1 MKRAFLMGFV
11 TCLACVLCMAA
22 DYVVNGNGGV
32 VAGSSVN
39 DYLGYFV
46 AHGGSSTPGYLK
58 AETVTDDTYQFCFPD
73 KDGGWRTHTAAPTAD
88 TDGYMILH
96 SGYDFLTWEGE
107 LLFWEGELVVEN
119 L

>member
-1 MKRAFLMGFV
+1 MKRGFLMGFV

-39 DYLGYFV
+39 DYQGYFV
-46 AHGGSSTPGYLK
+46 AEGGSGTPGYFK
-58 AETVTDDTYQFCFPD
+58 AETVTDGTYQWIFPD
-73 KDGGWRTHTAAPTAD
+73 KDGGWRTHSSEGSSD
-88 TDGYMILH
+88 TDGYILLY

-107 LLFWEGELVVEN
+107 LLFWEGQLVVEN